1 MGDLVLADFKSRTWH
16 KQLTL
21 EEKAQELAKE
31 FTKMAEE
38 GTEVI
43 AVPYGGEGID
53 GMDFGPTSA

>member
-16 KQLTL
+16 KTITL
-21 EEKAQELAKE
+21 EQQAQELAKE
-31 FTKMAEE
+31 FTRMSEE

-53 GMDFGPTSA
+53 GMNPNDCA